1 MDWDWKEFAWD
12 SSRLEVDKC
21 VFELRD
27 IKKKKGE
34 GDSFDLSLG
43 EASNLMENPAP
54 DTPQELKGSKAVLSA
69 PGLSKKSRSNNGL
82 QTLFCL
88 VDGCKSDLSD
98 CREYHK
104 RHRVCEKHSKTPV
117 VLVRGKEQRFCQ
129 QCSRFHSVGEFDDV
143 KRSCRK
149 RLDGHNRRRRKPQPS
164 PFFMASEKFLYNY
177 KGPRILQFDSP
188 QTYSNPIMRNMW
200 PTTAKIEAESDY
212 DRRRLLYR
220 DDNHKQQSELLL
232 WQESGLK
239 ASNGNEAMLGTP
251 IYQQTCGAIAAPESR
266 KGSRKP
272 YSDSKLGSFESSC
285 ALYLLSTLQT
295 QSSELSS
302 VQSSI
307 TCPIQSPSGSVNLD
321 AVDEYSCTER
331 VMDNPTSP
339 VFVRDAVAADIR
351 CSGMLQIGHDGLV
364 KNEDSMMFP
373 SFWE

>member
-1 MDWDWKEFAWD
+1 MDWDLEEFPWD

-21 VFELRD
+21 GFELKG
-27 IKKKKGE
+27 INKKKSE
-34 GDSFDLSLG
+34 GDSVDLSLG
-43 EASNLMENPAP
+43 GASNLMENLAP
-54 DTPQELKGSKAVLSA
+54 DTPKELKDSKTV
-69 PGLSKKSRSNNGL
+69 LSKKSQSNNGL
-82 QTLFCL
+82 QNLFCL
-88 VDGCKSDLSD
+88 VDGCKSNLSD

-164 PFFMASEKFLYNY
+164 PFFMAAEKFLYNY

-200 PTTAKIEAESDY
+200 PTTAKTETEAESGY

-220 DDNHKQQSELLL
+220 DDNHKQGNELFI

-239 ASNGNEAMLGTP
+239 ANNGNEVMLRTP
-251 IYQQTCGAIAAPESR
+251 IYQQTYGANAVPASR

-272 YSDSKLGSFESSC
+272 YSDSKLESFESSC

-295 QSSELSS
+295 QSSELSL

-307 TCPIQSPSGSVNLD
+307 TCPIQSSSGSVNLD
-321 AVDEYSCTER
+321 AMDEYSCTER
-331 VMDNPTSP
+331 VMNKPTSP
-339 VFVRDAVAADIR
+339 VFVRDAVEADLQ
-351 CSGMLQIGHDGLV
+351 CNGMLQIGHDELV